1 MSKMREKEILECVR
15 MHIWALKTQKLPGP
29 LSGPWT
35 PAADCSLRSRD
46 STSLHWQLSASEAG
60 TPPWP
65 NPGCIGGSKG
75 GHQGHAPPGGP
86 NSFIFMQFSAKMW
99 KIIAILGVGA
109 PPGENPGSATGIR
122 TWLSCP
128 ERILG
133 FSAARRVTYDVC
145 DILFGLITRF
155 KHICGCFI
163 VKKHLYMLS
172 TEIISFSTTCT
183 SNKNPHQSETVCPE
197 LSDIY
202 NFQDFYQLHFFRFS
216 PWPKTPLK
224 SVNSCQASRSWL
236 TQRYRQNTLVR
247 GTHQSV
253 SRPLRPKREMVLVS
267 VALKFMKLFLFWTQQ
282 IFCKELSVK
291 LPIQN
296 TKIRPFLI
304 AIWKS
309 MWPFCASLTACDWCV
324 MSYESFSFSW
334 NDDHSDSIEGKSYI
348 VVLFYWRLFQN
359 V

>member
-1 MSKMREKEILECVR
+1 MKFAPVRIECCQAQNCWTATSTGSPQ
-15 MHIWALKTQKLPGP
+15 IWQEENPFAGWRIRPIQRKVSTKLPSYFTKYKKY
-29 LSGPWT
+29 L
-35 PAADCSLRSRD
+35 A
-46 STSLHWQLSASEAG
+46 
-60 TPPWP
+60 
-65 NPGCIGGSKG
+65 
-75 GHQGHAPPGGP
+75 
-86 NSFIFMQFSAKMW
+86 
-99 KIIAILGVGA
+99 
-109 PPGENPGSATGIR
+109 
-122 TWLSCP
+122 LSCP

-253 SRPLRPKREMVLVS
+253 SRPLRPKREMELVS
-267 VALKFMKLFLFWTQQ
+267 VALKFMKLF
-282 IFCKELSVK
+282 
-291 LPIQN
+291 
-296 TKIRPFLI
+296 
-304 AIWKS
+304 
-309 MWPFCASLTACDWCV
+309 
-324 MSYESFSFSW
+324 
-334 NDDHSDSIEGKSYI
+334 
-348 VVLFYWRLFQN
+348 
-359 V
+359 